1 MTKYHVGIDL
11 HKNVV
16 QFCVLDARG
25 ERLGDKRLRIETEL
39 ERDLMWAWL
48 AHYAK
53 QGRLAVE
60 ALGCN
65 RWFVLGCQ
73 ERGYDILVADATQ
86 LDLKRTGKKTD
97 WRDAREIA
105 RRLHLGD
112 LDRHARTYFP
122 TPEEYGRRK
131 LERVHHGLSQQ
142 GTALAGQIR
151 GLLNAFAIRPPSCDL
166 TTKRSIAWLRQV
178 DLGGDNLAAALDA
191 LVTALEALHEQARKL
206 YRRMAAQV
214 RQDPRSA
221 WIVDHVDQAGVQTA
235 FTLVA
240 EFGDP
245 CRFRNARCAAS
256 YAGTVPRVT
265 ASADVAHHGRMTKR
279 GNRELRYMLG
289 QWAVRLL
296 ARNDE
301 VKAWAQPM
309 LRRMH
314 RNKVRM
320 ALARR
325 LLVGI
330 WVMLSRGE
338 EFSMAKCLGQVA

>member
-11 HKNVV
+11 HKMVV
-16 QFCVLDARG
+16 QFCVRDAQ
-25 ERLGDKRLRIETEL
+25 GDVCEEKRLRLGTEL

-48 AHYAK
+48 SRYAP

-122 TPEEYGRRK
+122 TPKEYGRRK
-131 LERVHHGLSQQ
+131 LLRIYHALVQQ
-142 GTALAGQIR
+142 RAALAGQIR
-151 GLLNAFAIRPPSCDL
+151 GLLNAFAIRPPSCVL
-166 TTKRSIAWLRQV
+166 HTRRSIAWLRQV
-178 DLGGDNLAAALDA
+178 DLGDGNLAASLQA
-191 LVTALEALHEQARKL
+191 LVATLEAVHCQALGLKRH
-206 YRRMAAQV
+206 MEAQV
-214 RQDPRSA
+214 RQDPIAS
-221 WIVDHVDQAGVQTA
+221 WIEAHVDQAGVQTA

-279 GNRELRYMLG
+279 GNRELRYVLG

-325 LLVGI
+325 LQVSS
-330 WVMLSRGE
+330 WVFLARGE
-338 EFSMAKCLGQVA
+338 VFSMAKCLGRAG